1 MISRSTLAINRCT
14 SKIIRSFRRL
24 SAEKK
29 FFIRKFPTVRNW
41 KRYKFSKLKK
51 RFVDTKLPKF
61 TKIGTQRARN
71 SNTANVGILNEK
83 TSIRENFGCPNV
95 SFATPRPPGGNKKSM
110 ELFSFFL
117 SSAAAFVGT
126 GGAKTTSLI
135 LTVFDFSQ
143 CCAEK
148 NLKTK
153 KIWKSSASKVCP
165 TVSSTRSKNFQL
177 ARYREWWDV
186 GFLSIFL
193 SVERSAETNKNEVKK
208 QFSEC
213 LINYLP
219 RRSIWKSI
227 ATNSFLEIE
236 SAKLLVGI
244 NDLHPF
250 KK

>member
-1 MISRSTLAINRCT
+1 MLYGKDQLFSYKLPCGSIVFFCMISRSTLAINRCT

-71 SNTANVGILNEK
+71 SNTANVGLLNEK
-83 TSIRENFGCPNV
+83 TSIGENFGCPNV
-95 SFATPRPPGGNKKSM
+95 SFATPRPPGGKKKSID
-110 ELFSFFL
+110 LINFFW

-126 GGAKTTSLI
+126 GSAKTTSLI

-143 CCAEK
+143 YCAEK

-153 KIWKSSASKVCP
+153 KFESRLQVKCAPQCP
-165 TVSSTRSKNFQL
+165 RLVAKIFSLLGTVSGEMLELFQNFWVSNDLRKQI
-177 ARYREWWDV
+177 RMKWKTVFWM
-186 GFLSIFL
+186 FNNLSAKEIH
-193 SVERSAETNKNEVKK
+193 
-208 QFSEC
+208 
-213 LINYLP
+213 
-219 RRSIWKSI
+219 
-227 ATNSFLEIE
+227 LEIH
-236 SAKLLVGI
+236 S
-244 NDLHPF
+244 N
-250 KK
+250 

>member
-1 MISRSTLAINRCT
+1 MNRCT

-51 RFVDTKLPKF
+51 HFVDTKLPKF

-110 ELFSFFL
+110 DLISFFW

-143 CCAEK
+143 CSAEK

-153 KIWKSSASKVCP
+153 KFESRLQVKCAPQCP
-165 TVSSTRSKNFQL
+165 RLVAKIFSLLGTVSGEMLDFFQ
-177 ARYREWWDV
+177 
-186 GFLSIFL
+186 FFL